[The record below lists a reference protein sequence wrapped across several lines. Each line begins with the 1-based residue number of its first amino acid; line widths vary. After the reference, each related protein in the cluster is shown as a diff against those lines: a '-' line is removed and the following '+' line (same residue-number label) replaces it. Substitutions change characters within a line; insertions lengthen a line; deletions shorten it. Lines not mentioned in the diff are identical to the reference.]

1 MDRQAKHRGIMATG
15 YFMGLLA
22 GAAYGTNP
30 LFAKPLLDDG
40 VSVLTMLFFRYFIS
54 ALLIGGWM
62 LLRKHSL
69 KVSLREFG
77 WLSLLGFLFATS
89 SMALFASYCYIPSGF
104 ATTLIYL
111 YPVMVAMLMA
121 LQGVYPSKR
130 TWLSIVVTFVGVVLM
145 CNPSESVEFQP
156 VGILLAVVSALSYA
170 GYFVIVN
177 SVKSIRR
184 VSPSTIT
191 CYSLISGSALFF
203 LCILVLGVDVE
214 AGLRW
219 PDSCLRFLGLALIPT
234 VVSILALTIAT
245 RLIGATKTSV
255 LGVTEPLTSIF
266 IGVFLFGEAMT
277 AAGMLGVALC
287 LSAILFLIVSP
298 KEK

>member
-1 MDRQAKHRGIMATG
+1 MDRQTKHRGIVATG

-177 SVKSIRR
+177 SVKSILR